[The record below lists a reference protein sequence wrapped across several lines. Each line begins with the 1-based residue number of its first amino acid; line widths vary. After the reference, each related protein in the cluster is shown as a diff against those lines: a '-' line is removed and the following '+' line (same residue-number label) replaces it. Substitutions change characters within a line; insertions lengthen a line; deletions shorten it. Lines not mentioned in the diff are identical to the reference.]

1 MKKSLLFA
9 LALSL
14 CGATSLAENITAEQL
29 NGKTV
34 CQVYWGNDFQP
45 GPSLS
50 TVGKFSLEGDQL
62 YIRNFRG
69 RFKLPVTLSD
79 NKIILPLL
87 QTFYGEDPN
96 NTTFQRG
103 MLGATQGL
111 QLTNGN
117 GYVYT
122 KVNGYPAACYEVHEY
137 TGISTSE
144 YSTDA
149 YSNVGLPNFYI
160 QKDHSVAFELNDSDS
175 NFAIYKRMAFFI
187 FDNTNATANDSNG
200 LTYEMRVNLLDDNVI
215 SLPNL
220 YNKGVLYQYDYVS
233 NLNYNYSFKWIQGQY
248 QYTGDNTGVIQIKS
262 QYTGGTYSCGY
273 YGEKTLY
280 SGLSSYGYWTGYWFS
295 SEGQKMNHQ
304 RLASDYVKATNEN
317 QFWPISGSFDVKKVY
332 HETPGNS
339 WAHHDKGELHTY
351 EDWNLTIDKSVFYN
365 QAATTESGRYGTE
378 QEIDWT
384 KINATKLDVTH
395 HCAIDESS
403 LQFGYG
409 TISANNPDKYIYVGG
424 QVNQLK
430 NTHHL
435 GDVDYYEYYIVPG
448 TYRVPSGADFNSS
461 KGHTY
466 GLNVTDYVTD
476 FQPGQG
482 KNGLVRKAN
491 ELNSDN
497 SFNLLIPEKVFA
509 ANGIPT
515 TGKYTLYV
523 KANYKDSGLSSTFH
537 ALTPLGNPTT
547 GVNDLVLDLEP
558 ASIEVVNGNIVI
570 EGSNGTAMVS
580 TLSGVVIY
588 QGDDATVAVAP
599 GTYIVRAG
607 GVVKKLLVK

>member
-9 LALSL
+9 LALPL

-34 CQVYWGNDFQP
+34 CQVYWGDDFQP

-220 YNKGVLYQYDYVS
+220 YNKL
-233 NLNYNYSFKWIQGQY
+233 
-248 QYTGDNTGVIQIKS
+248 
-262 QYTGGTYSCGY
+262 
-273 YGEKTLY
+273 
-280 SGLSSYGYWTGYWFS
+280 
-295 SEGQKMNHQ
+295 
-304 RLASDYVKATNEN
+304 
-317 QFWPISGSFDVKKVY
+317 
-332 HETPGNS
+332 
-339 WAHHDKGELHTY
+339 
-351 EDWNLTIDKSVFYN
+351 
-365 QAATTESGRYGTE
+365 
-378 QEIDWT
+378 
-384 KINATKLDVTH
+384 
-395 HCAIDESS
+395 
-403 LQFGYG
+403 
-409 TISANNPDKYIYVGG
+409 
-424 QVNQLK
+424 
-430 NTHHL
+430 
-435 GDVDYYEYYIVPG
+435 
-448 TYRVPSGADFNSS
+448 
-461 KGHTY
+461 
-466 GLNVTDYVTD
+466 
-476 FQPGQG
+476 
-482 KNGLVRKAN
+482 
-491 ELNSDN
+491 
-497 SFNLLIPEKVFA
+497 VFA
-509 ANGIPT
+509 T
-515 TGKYTLYV
+515 
-523 KANYKDSGLSSTFH
+523 ST
-537 ALTPLGNPTT
+537 
-547 GVNDLVLDLEP
+547 
-558 ASIEVVNGNIVI
+558 I
-570 EGSNGTAMVS
+570 M
-580 TLSGVVIY
+580 
-588 QGDDATVAVAP
+588 
-599 GTYIVRAG
+599 
-607 GVVKKLLVK
+607 